1 MDTQLAFSA
10 PLSLFPNAAQTTPFD
25 SSSRC
30 THRPQTALS
39 VSQPSTPSKK
49 SVRNRR
55 TDESR
60 KNAPRGKRVPTYRKM
75 QNRHRQGPAFHR
87 REQQDRKLSEI
98 ADGAQSETQS
108 QIQENPNKTDEQPPL
123 PKRPFSDIRLGER
136 LFGVVRNTVPHGA
149 YVDVGAEKDGLV
161 HVRDMAVDFVHTPT
175 DIVRSGDTV
184 TVWVKFVNAS
194 KRVLGLTMVKPHLG
208 FESRIKMKDIVE
220 GGRYQGVIERIT
232 NYGAYVDIGAERQ
245 AFLHVAALWGALPRE
260 TLDFLRLG
268 QKIWVHVAEVDT
280 QRNHI
285 RLWARGKD
293 DLPLTYTT
301 EILTIPVHSEQRVE
315 DAPVPT
321 PTLRAWDVN
330 KTGDSDVNQVE
341 EGSEEDDS
349 VQHEY
354 EEDEFSFAEDDSEW
368 LDESITGKRKP
379 HQTDNLREV
388 AHMFDE
394 ATEFID
400 DNVRTR

>member
-1 MDTQLAFSA
+1 
-10 PLSLFPNAAQTTPFD
+10 
-25 SSSRC
+25 
-30 THRPQTALS
+30 
-39 VSQPSTPSKK
+39 
-49 SVRNRR
+49 
-55 TDESR
+55 
-60 KNAPRGKRVPTYRKM
+60 M

-87 REQQDRKLSEI
+87 REQQERKLSEI